1 MHNVYHC
8 IFLETNMDNDDLDFE
23 PEQKPKKKSKHKKRI
38 YEDAMDDDQLLDYF
52 KHDHGL
58 DDHYTE

>member
-52 KHDHGL
+52 
-58 DDHYTE
+58 